1 MLITHRLAN
10 VRHAD
15 RIYVLR
21 EGTVVEEGDHDT
33 LMAQDG
39 LYQELFDL
47 QASGYLA
54 ADDRRDR

>member
-21 EGTVVEEGDHDT
+21 EGRLIEEGSHDE
-33 LMAQDG
+33 LMAADG
-39 LYQELFDL
+39 SYAELFAL
-47 QASGYLA
+47 QAAGYLA
-54 ADDRRDR
+54 EPV